1 MAADS
6 LKSLSITNLDATSS
20 PFIVT
25 ANTTGVGA
33 GAYLKEI
40 SDYVT
45 PTSAGVATTGST
57 YKMVRLPVYAKVK
70 SLELF
75 ADGQLDT
82 SGSPALAF
90 DVGAYWSDSAFD
102 GTPQLLQGTLI
113 SANCFA
119 AAATYGSV
127 TGASTRVDIKWTT
140 VDRNEP
146 LWVALGLTFGL
157 PNQTGAPPAGNIDV
171 VLAVHTV
178 AATGASANLGI
189 SVKYV
194 V

>member
-1 MAADS
+1 
-6 LKSLSITNLDATSS
+6 
-20 PFIVT
+20 
-25 ANTTGVGA
+25 
-33 GAYLKEI
+33 
-40 SDYVT
+40 
-45 PTSAGVATTGST
+45 
-57 YKMVRLPVYAKVK
+57 
-70 SLELF
+70 
-75 ADGQLDT
+75 
-82 SGSPALAF
+82 
-90 DVGAYWSDSAFD
+90 
-102 GTPQLLQGTLI
+102 LI